1 MSYTFKVGDKGKT
14 RSGRDYEVLAVDTR
28 LAASV
33 VALIIGSTGG
43 AYTEQRWIDGRNVI
57 GKDTAADLLPP
68 TRTVYVNFYEDGSCF
83 YYNDELTAKIQVPFD
98 ERHRIATAVP
108 VEIVG

>member
-1 MSYTFKVGDKGKT
+1 MSYTFKVGDKGKM
-14 RSGRDYEVLAVDTR
+14 SNGVGYEVVLVDHRLSMPVRFIVEGGDALCMSKQDGTR
-28 LAASV
+28 AQGL
-33 VALIIGSTGG
+33 STV
-43 AYTEQRWIDGRNVI
+43 WLN
-57 GKDTAADLLPP
+57 PP